1 VSRSAR
7 LIVVAVAIAVAVAA
21 FVIAQP
27 GDDDDEP
34 STSPQSQ
41 TTETTTQETTQPQAT
56 TGEPQPPEQTPALEV
71 VVRNSQPVNGVQ
83 KLTLEKGERIRLIV
97 RSNDT
102 SDEVHMHGYDVKRDL
117 APGKPARFDLPATI
131 EGGFEVELEGAGVP
145 IVDLE
150 VQP

>member
-1 VSRSAR
+1 VSRNAR

-41 TTETTTQETTQPQAT
+41 ATETTQETTQPQAT

-131 EGGFEVELEGAGVP
+131 EGGFEVELEGAHVP
-145 IVDLE
+145 IVELE